1 MDENKEALAILNN
14 KVEQGVIAMFMPND
28 NIGGQ
33 SCIFRKGDKHYYADK
48 SFIPY
53 TSYGLETMIFEYDFE
68 NQNVPKWDELYTDR
82 TGKSLEA
89 CIEEFAG
96 CKIVK
101 REYINSTAK
110 KTQ

>member
-1 MDENKEALAILNN
+1 MNETEALAILNN
-14 KVEQGVIAMFMPND
+14 KVEKGIIAVFMPNERT
-28 NIGGQ
+28 GGG
-33 SCIFRKGDKHYYADK
+33 SCIFKMGDEYYYADK

-53 TSYGLETMIFEYDFE
+53 TWYGFETMIFKYDF
-68 NQNVPKWDELYTDR
+68 NKQVVPEWDELYADR

-101 REYINSTAK
+101 REHINSTAK
-110 KTQ
+110 KA